1 MRVAVMGSG
10 SWGTVFSQV
19 LVDAGSDVVLWSRKQ
34 KVADTINRKH
44 RNPDHVSDIELPT
57 SVHATTDAALALS
70 GAGIVVIALPSQA
83 YRENLQQWRGLIPTN
98 AVVVSLAKGIEIGS
112 NMRMT
117 EVMAQS
123 LQADIQRLAVLSGP
137 NLAHEIGQRQPT
149 ATTVA
154 CADEANAQLVQD
166 ACAGPYFRPYYTTDV
181 LGVEIA
187 GAMKNVIAL
196 ANGIAA
202 GMGLG
207 ENSQAALI
215 TRGLH
220 EMAQLGRALGANPLT
235 FMGLAGVGDLLATS
249 QSPLSR
255 NRSFGVSLS
264 QGKSVEQVIAETKE
278 TCEAVKSCLPLLQL
292 GRNAGVDMP
301 ITAGVVA
308 VVHRNLQPAELVRR
322 FMARD
327 TKAESDAEFF
337 I

>member
-19 LVDAGSDVVLWSRKQ
+19 VSDAGNDVVLWTRKQ
-34 KVADTINRKH
+34 KVADVINRKH
-44 RNPDHVSDIELPT
+44 KNPEHVSDIELPRA
-57 SVHATTDAALALS
+57 VVATTDATAALA
-70 GAGIVVIALPSQA
+70 GADLVVIALPSQA
-83 YRENLQQWRGLIPTN
+83 YRENLLMWRDDIPAH

-112 NMRMT
+112 NMRMS

-123 LQADIQRLAVLSGP
+123 LGIDESRVAVISGP
-137 NLAHEIGQRQPT
+137 NLAREIGLRQPS

-154 CADEANAQLVQD
+154 CANEVNAQLVQD
-166 ACAGPYFRPYYTTDV
+166 ACANMYFRPYYTTDV

-202 GMGLG
+202 GMKLG

-220 EMAQLGRALGANPLT
+220 EMTQLGRALGANPLT

-255 NRSFGVSLS
+255 NRSFGFALA
-264 QGKSVEQVIAETKE
+264 QGKTVDQVIAETKE

-292 GRNAGVDMP
+292 GRNAGVDLP
-301 ITAGVVA
+301 ITAGVVG
-308 VVHRNLQPAELVRR
+308 VVHRNLQPEELVRR
-322 FMARD
+322 FMARE
-327 TKAESDAEFF
+327 TKPETASD
-337 I
+337 

>member
-19 LVDAGSDVVLWSRKQ
+19 VCDAGNDVVLWSRKQ
-34 KVADTINRKH
+34 KVADVINRRHK
-44 RNPDHVSDIELPT
+44 NPEHVSDIELPKAVT
-57 SVHATTDAALALS
+57 ATTNAAQALHS
-70 GAGIVVIALPSQA
+70 ADIVVIALPSQA
-83 YRENLQQWRGLIPTN
+83 YRENLLQWRDAIPAG

-112 NMRMT
+112 NMRMS

-123 LQADIQRLAVLSGP
+123 LGIEGNRVAVVSGP
-137 NLAHEIGQRQPT
+137 NLAREIGLRQPT

-154 CADEANAQLVQD
+154 CTDETNAQLVQD
-166 ACAGPYFRPYYTTDV
+166 ACASPYFRPYYTTDV

-196 ANGIAA
+196 ANGIAV
-202 GMGLG
+202 GMKLG

-220 EMAQLGRALGANPLT
+220 EMTQLGRALGANPVT

-255 NRSFGVSLS
+255 NRSFGYALA
-264 QGKSVEQVIAETKE
+264 QGKTVDQVIADTKE

-292 GRNAGVDMP
+292 GRNAGVDLP
-301 ITAGVVA
+301 ITAGVVG
-308 VVHRNLQPAELVRR
+308 VVHRNLQPEELVRR
-322 FMARD
+322 FMARE
-327 TKAESDAEFF
+327 TKPEVDSD
-337 I
+337 

>member
-10 SWGTVFSQV
+10 SWGTVFSQ
-19 LVDAGSDVVLWSRKQ
+19 LVSDAGNDVVLWSRKQ
-34 KVADTINRKH
+34 KVADAINKKH
-44 RNPDHVSDIELPT
+44 KNPEHVSDIELPRD
-57 SVHATTDAALALS
+57 VVATTDAAAALA
-70 GAGIVVIALPSQA
+70 GADIVVIALPSQA
-83 YRENLQQWRGLIPTN
+83 YRENLLLWRDLIPEH

-112 NMRMT
+112 NMRMS

-123 LQADIQRLAVLSGP
+123 LGIDSSRVAVVSGP
-137 NLAHEIGQRQPT
+137 NLAREIGLRQPT

-154 CADEANAQLVQD
+154 CVDENNAQLVQD

-196 ANGIAA
+196 ANGIAV
-202 GMGLG
+202 GMKLG
-207 ENSQAALI
+207 ENSQSALI

-220 EMAQLGRALGANPLT
+220 EMAQLGRALGANPMT

-255 NRSFGVSLS
+255 NRSFGFALA
-264 QGKSVEQVIAETKE
+264 QGKTVDQVISETKE

-292 GRNAGVDMP
+292 GRDAGVDLP
-301 ITAGVVA
+301 ITAGVVG
-308 VVHRNLQPAELVRR
+308 VVHRNLQPEELVRR
-322 FMARD
+322 FMARE
-327 TKAESDAEFF
+327 TKPEASTD
-337 I
+337 

>member
-1 MRVAVMGSG
+1 MGSG

-19 LVDAGSDVVLWSRKQ
+19 LADAGSDVVLWSRKQ
-34 KVADTINRKH
+34 KVADTINKKH
-44 RNPDHVSDIELPT
+44 RNPDHVSDIDLPH
-57 SVHATTDAALALS
+57 SIVATTDAAAALKD
-70 GAGIVVIALPSQA
+70 AEIVVIALPSQA
-83 YRENLQQWRGLIPTN
+83 YRENLQSWSTLFEPN
-98 AVVVSLAKGIEIGS
+98 AILVSLAKGIEIGS
-112 NMRMT
+112 NMRMS
-117 EVMAQS
+117 EVVAQS
-123 LQADIQRLAVLSGP
+123 TGVPMERIAVVSGP

-154 CADEANAQLVQD
+154 CVDETNAQKVQD

-235 FMGLAGVGDLLATS
+235 FMGLAGVGDLMATS

-255 NRSFGVSLS
+255 NRSFGFALAS
-264 QGKSVEQVIAETKE
+264 GKSVEQVIAATKE
-278 TCEAVKSCLPLLQL
+278 TCEAVKSCVPLHQL
-292 GRNAGVDMP
+292 GRDAGIELP
-301 ITAGVVA
+301 ITAGVVG
-308 VVHRNLQPAELVRR
+308 VVHRNLQPRELVRR
-322 FMARD
+322 FMARE
-327 TKAESDAEFF
+327 TKPETASEY
-337 I
+337 